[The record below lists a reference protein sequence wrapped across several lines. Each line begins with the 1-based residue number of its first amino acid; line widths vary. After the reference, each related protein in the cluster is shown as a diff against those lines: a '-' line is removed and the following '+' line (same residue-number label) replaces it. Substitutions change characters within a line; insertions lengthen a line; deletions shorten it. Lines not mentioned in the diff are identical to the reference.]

1 MEATAAA
8 AAAAAGA
15 EGARA
20 AEVVARRREGRAA
33 AMTAAEG
40 LEAEAR
46 EEGTEYCGRA
56 ERRTGRADAGRAD
69 AGSAIRR
76 SEAIFIRA
84 EAFTADAPDIMAVV
98 VVGSFQDLPRASC
111 SLLGFP
117 LIDES
122 SRARRAAKRHQT
134 QMECEARL

>member
-76 SEAIFIRA
+76 SEAIFISMSA
-84 EAFTADAPDIMAVV
+84 TLTKVLAVYYV
-98 VVGSFQDLPRASC
+98 PAIPFG
-111 SLLGFP
+111 
-117 LIDES
+117 
-122 SRARRAAKRHQT
+122 KR
-134 QMECEARL
+134 